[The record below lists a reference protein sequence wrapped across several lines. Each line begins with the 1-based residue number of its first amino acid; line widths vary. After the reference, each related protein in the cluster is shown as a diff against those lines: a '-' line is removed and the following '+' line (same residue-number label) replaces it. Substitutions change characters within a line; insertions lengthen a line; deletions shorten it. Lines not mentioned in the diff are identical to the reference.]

1 MRVVILIALLLI
13 VVGCSGAPTPTPP
26 KGVSVKPSPTIPASY
41 LMAEEHAVDG
51 CTEYLTLVE
60 AARRANRAA
69 KTDEEKKLVNRVFM
83 DKVAILYDEHLQ
95 YVVPAESSDAPK
107 TTDASYKEM
116 HLRLERD
123 QWFLKVDAICASI
136 MN

>member
-1 MRVVILIALLLI
+1 MRAIVFVTLLLI
-13 VVGCSGAPTPTPP
+13 IGGCSGAPTPTPP
-26 KGVSVKPSPTIPASY
+26 KGVTVKPSPTIPASY
-41 LMAEEHAVDG
+41 SMAEEHAVEG

-60 AARRANRAA
+60 AARRASRAA
-69 KTDEEKKLVNRVFM
+69 KTDEEQNLVNRVVM
-83 DKVAILYDEHLQ
+83 DKVAILYDGHLQ

-107 TTDASYKEM
+107 TADASYKEM
-116 HLRLERD
+116 QLRLERD